1 MLEAVLRQ
9 AFGGRR
15 DDAGSASDD
24 CRAGENPAEEIF
36 RLYGNAM
43 FGAARKIL
51 ADDGEAEDAVMD
63 ALEKICARPDY
74 FSALCGDERRL
85 KLTVMRTVENAA
97 LDRWRKRKRLREREV
112 LPTDTDENGNCA
124 AEGISD
130 SAEEDYF
137 TREEWEGCDFG
148 SLSRAVNA
156 LPEKYREILLLG
168 YGEEYGSREI
178 AAMLGIPESTAASRL
193 MRARDMLRKNLR
205 KGR

>member
-1 MLEAVLRQ
+1 MLEAVLR
-9 AFGGRR
+9 RR
-15 DDAGSASDD
+15 IREPGDEEAAEPERTD
-24 CRAGENPAEEIF
+24 NPAGEIF

-51 ADDGEAEDAVMD
+51 PDDGEAEDAVMD

-74 FSALCGDERRL
+74 FKSLRGDERGL

-112 LPTDTDENGNCA
+112 LPSEPDESGNAA
-124 AEGISD
+124 AEGASD

-137 TREEWEGCDFG
+137 TREEWERCDFG

-156 LPEKYREILLLG
+156 LPEKYREILLLR
-168 YGEEYGSREI
+168 YGEEYGNREI
-178 AAMLGIPESTAASRL
+178 ATMLGIPESTAASRL
-193 MRARDMLRKNLR
+193 MRARNMLRKMLR
-205 KGR
+205 ERR

>member
-1 MLEAVLRQ
+1 MLEAVLR
-9 AFGGRR
+9 RR
-15 DDAGSASDD
+15 IRDPGEDEASEPDRTD
-24 CRAGENPAEEIF
+24 NPAEEIF

-43 FGAARKIL
+43 FRTARKIL
-51 ADDGEAEDAVMD
+51 PDDGEAEDAVMD

-74 FSALCGDERRL
+74 FRALRGDERGL

-97 LDRWRKRKRLREREV
+97 LDRWRKRKRIREREV
-112 LPTDTDENGNCA
+112 LPADTEDSGSF
-124 AEGISD
+124 AEEGVSD

-137 TREEWEGCDFG
+137 TREEWERTDFG

-156 LPEKYREILLLG
+156 LPEKYREILLLK
-168 YGEEYGSREI
+168 YGEEYGNGEI

-193 MRARDMLRKNLR
+193 MRARNMLRKNLR

>member
-112 LPTDTDENGNCA
+112 LPADTDENGNCA

-137 TREEWEGCDFG
+137 TREEWEDCDFG

-156 LPEKYREILLLG
+156 LPEKYREILLLR

-193 MRARDMLRKNLR
+193 MRARNMLRKNLR